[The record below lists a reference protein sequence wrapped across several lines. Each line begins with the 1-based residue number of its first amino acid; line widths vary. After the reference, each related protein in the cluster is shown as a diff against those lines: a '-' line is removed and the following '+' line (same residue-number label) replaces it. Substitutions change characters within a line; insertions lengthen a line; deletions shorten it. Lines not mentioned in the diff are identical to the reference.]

1 MMSKCNRH
9 RIPSY
14 DNILKLLFMN
24 QKQWITNDAEVG
36 FKKCNLCLIGAGKIL
51 RSFAVRNEQHLSLC
65 LCMNCGCEFLTPQP
79 SDDWLASEYSSD
91 YKKRQSFIQRPKKDW
106 FESLLK
112 QLNVDFSKRS
122 LLEIGSGEGDLVA
135 AINEKW
141 HHAEIMAIEANEEC
155 IPNYKDLKCNLITKS
170 VETWLAYQTK
180 ECFDVIFL
188 FDLLEHL
195 REPKQCLE
203 QLVSDHLNTG
213 GMVVATFPNV
223 DSLSHKLLNVFWQ
236 QYKVEHLFYFSQS
249 SVRWLAMELNLE
261 TIELSA
267 LTKTLPLDY
276 LYSIG
281 SRFGPPS
288 VQNCCGWI
296 HQHLPQGIK
305 QIALP
310 LKLGEWLWVAQ
321 KGISDETSNQK
332 AD

>member
-1 MMSKCNRH
+1 
-9 RIPSY
+9 
-14 DNILKLLFMN
+14 MN
-24 QKQWITNDAEVG
+24 QKQRVANDAEEG
-36 FKKCNLCLIGAGKIL
+36 FNKCNLCLIGTGKIL
-51 RSFAVRNEQHLSLC
+51 RSFAVRNEQHLYLC
-65 LCMNCGCEFLTPQP
+65 ECMNCGCEFLFPQP
-79 SDDWLASEYSSD
+79 SDDWLASEYSGD
-91 YKKRQSFIQRPKKDW
+91 YQKRQSSIQRPKKAW
-106 FESLLK
+106 FKALLN

-141 HHAEIMAIEANEEC
+141 CQAEITAIEANEEC
-155 IPNYKDLKCNLITKS
+155 LPDYKRLKCNLITKS

-195 REPKQCLE
+195 RKPKQNLE
-203 QLVSDHLNTG
+203 QLVSRHLNTG

-223 DSLSHKLLNVFWQ
+223 DSLSRKLLNVFWP

-249 SVRWLAMELNLE
+249 SVQWLARELNLE

-276 LYSIG
+276 LYAIG
-281 SRFGPPS
+281 SRFGPLS
-288 VQNCCGWI
+288 VQNCCRWI

-310 LKLGEWLWVAQ
+310 LRLGEWLWVAQ
-321 KGISDETSNQK
+321 KRESLSKGISDETSN
-332 AD
+332 

>member
-1 MMSKCNRH
+1 
-9 RIPSY
+9 
-14 DNILKLLFMN
+14 MN
-24 QKQWITNDAEVG
+24 QKHRVVNDAEEG
-36 FKKCNLCLIGAGKIL
+36 FNKCNLCLIGTGKIL
-51 RSFAVRNEQHLSLC
+51 RSFAVRNEQHLYLC
-65 LCMNCGCEFLTPQP
+65 ECMNCGCEFLSPQP

-91 YKKRQSFIQRPKKDW
+91 YQKRQSSIQRPKKAW
-106 FESLLK
+106 FQALLK
-112 QLNVDFSKRS
+112 RLNVDFSKRS

-141 HHAEIMAIEANEEC
+141 CQAEITVIEANEEC
-155 IPNYKDLKCNLITKS
+155 LSNYERLKCNLITKS

-195 REPKQCLE
+195 RKPKQNLE
-203 QLVSDHLNTG
+203 QLVSRHLNTE

-223 DSLSHKLLNVFWQ
+223 DSLSRKLLNAFWP

-249 SVRWLAMELNLE
+249 SVQWLARELNLK

-281 SRFGPPS
+281 SRFGPLS
-288 VQNCCGWI
+288 VQNCCRWI
-296 HQHLPQGIK
+296 PSTFAAGNQTNCIAIK
-305 QIALP
+305 T
-310 LKLGEWLWVAQ
+310 G
-321 KGISDETSNQK
+321 
-332 AD
+332 